1 MAPKPK
7 MGLGLLVTPEDDGQS
22 PEELS
27 AAGILEAIQADD
39 AVELA
44 AALKAFI
51 QSTREED

>member
-7 MGLGLLVTPEDDGQS
+7 MGLGLLATPEDDGQS